1 MIRFRGEKKTHEA
14 LMQNCVRVSTETN
27 GRDKNSWELRS
38 SEKAAVPTELIRDDL
53 MEEELSMSALWLVL
67 SNCLLNVKRNDAGLV
82 LRRNIVSRTFI
93 DLVDLK
99 HWI

>member
-1 MIRFRGEKKTHEA
+1 
-14 LMQNCVRVSTETN
+14 MQNYVWVSTEMN

-53 MEEELSMSALWLVL
+53 MEEELSVSALWLVL
-67 SNCLLNVKRNDAGLV
+67 SDCLLNMKRNDTGLV
-82 LRRNIVSRTFI
+82 LKRNIASRTFI